1 MWFIKI
7 ICVHSTQNT
16 FVLSISFFNMKMCVA
31 QALEQINVFAS
42 LFCCCRSRSCSRRR
56 CCCCSCSDF
65 HYNSSA
71 CFTRLHCHCA
81 EYVQDYFAPSVSYFY
96 EITFF
101 FHPFIRIT
109 FGKHYVW
116 WSQLKCLHSFIGNN
130 VDKKS
135 FIRTEKNYKT
145 NDKQRWGEREKK
157 TKKKSR
163 VVA

>member
-56 CCCCSCSDF
+56 CCCCCCSDF

-101 FHPFIRIT
+101 SSVHSN
-109 FGKHYVW
+109 YV
-116 WSQLKCLHSFIGNN
+116 
-130 VDKKS
+130 
-135 FIRTEKNYKT
+135 RKT
-145 NDKQRWGEREKK
+145 LRLMIAVEVFAQFYRKQRGQKKLYKNGKKLQNER
-157 TKKKSR
+157 
-163 VVA
+163 